1 MNRSFLQT
9 CASAR
14 SWPNRQ
20 SMHRRAV
27 AASSLILL
35 ALLLAACGYGQPSPP
50 SADTP
55 EPPPQGQV
63 EVVMQGSQFQPAE
76 VTIEAG
82 TTVVWT
88 NQDALPHTVTAGSRG
103 NPSGLFDEDVGAGGD
118 FSFTFEEPGTYEYYC
133 SIHPGMDGTVVVE

>member
-1 MNRSFLQT
+1 MNGLLTRFLHTQAPRPHVLSVRRS
-9 CASAR
+9 
-14 SWPNRQ
+14 
-20 SMHRRAV
+20 AV
-27 AASSLILL
+27 AASAFLL
-35 ALLLAACGYGQPSPP
+35 VTLLVAACGSGQPAEPP
-50 SADTP
+50 AATP
-55 EPPPQGQV
+55 EPPAQGEV
-63 EVVMQGSQFQPAE
+63 EVAMQGSQFRPAE

-103 NPSGLFDEDVGAGGD
+103 NPSGLFDEDVGAGGE